1 MKHVAMERAAIKH
14 AAIKR
19 AAIKCSVVVLAGAL
33 AACQPASDPKA
44 EAAAQAAAQEQA
56 ADEMA
61 KAFEAEYGKQN
72 WELARAHGDVLA
84 AKYPNSAAFGRIETR
99 YNEVREKAAQAREQ
113 RRTAALWTYQTQPV
127 EKGEQVS
134 ASIYAKDP
142 VDTDGSGPRPVQ
154 LIFRDRPD
162 WGRSSYLVLEKGD
175 FDCYGGCKVKLKID
189 DAAPKPVD
197 ASRPKTDE
205 AIAMF
210 IEDEKMLWK
219 TVKAAKV
226 IAIEFP
232 VKAGGT
238 RTAVFEVG
246 GLDASKMPKWN

>member
-1 MKHVAMERAAIKH
+1 MKH
-14 AAIKR
+14 AAPKWS
-19 AAIKCSVVVLAGAL
+19 AIVLAGAL
-33 AACQPASDPKA
+33 AACQPATDPKA
-44 EAAAQAAAQEQA
+44 EAAAQEQA

-84 AKYPNSAAFGRIETR
+84 AKYPASAAFARIETR
-99 YNEVREKAAQAREQ
+99 YNEVKDKAAQAREQ
-113 RRTAALWTYQTQPV
+113 RRTAALWTYQAQPLD
-127 EKGEQVS
+127 EGEQVS
-134 ASIYAKDP
+134 ASIYAKDH

-175 FDCYGGCKVKLKID
+175 FDCYGGCKVKLKVD
-189 DAAPKPVD
+189 DAEPKRVD

-219 TVKAAKV
+219 TVKSAKV

-246 GLDASKMPKWN
+246 GLDSSKMPSKWN

>member
-1 MKHVAMERAAIKH
+1 M
-14 AAIKR
+14 KR
-19 AAIKCSVVVLAGAL
+19 AATKWFVLMLAGAL
-33 AACQPASDPKA
+33 AACQPAADPKA
-44 EAAAQAAAQEQA
+44 DAAAQAAAQEQA
-56 ADEMA
+56 AEEMA
-61 KAFEAEYGKQN
+61 TSFETEYGKQN

-84 AKYPNSAAFGRIETR
+84 AKYPASAAFGRIEAR
-99 YNEVREKAAQAREQ
+99 YNEVRDKAAQAREE
-113 RRTAALWTYQTQPV
+113 RRVAALWTYQTQPLK
-127 EKGEQVS
+127 KGEQVS
-134 ASIYAKDP
+134 ASIYAKDH
-142 VDTDGSGPRPVQ
+142 VDTDGSGARPVQ
-154 LIFRDRPD
+154 LIFRDHPD

-175 FDCYGGCKVKLKID
+175 FDCYGGCKVKLKVD

-197 ASRPKTDE
+197 ASRPKTDQ

-219 TVKAAKV
+219 TVKGAKV

-246 GLDASKMPKWN
+246 GLDPSKLPKWER

>member
-1 MKHVAMERAAIKH
+1 MKRTAGSRTDAI
-14 AAIKR
+14 
-19 AAIKCSVVVLAGAL
+19 VLLLFAL
-33 AACQPASDPKA
+33 MLGACQPAQDPKA

-56 ADEMA
+56 AAEMA
-61 KAFEAEYGKQN
+61 RSFETEYGKQN

-84 AKYPNSAAFGRIETR
+84 AKYPASAAFASIEER
-99 YNEVREKAAQAREQ
+99 YNEVKDKAAQAREQ
-113 RRTAALWTYQTQPV
+113 RRTAALWTYQSQPV
-127 EKGEQVS
+127 KGGDQVS
-134 ASIYAKDP
+134 ASIYAKEY
-142 VDTDGSGPRPVQ
+142 VDTDGSGARPVQ

-162 WGRSSYLVLEKGD
+162 WGRSSYLVLEAGD
-175 FDCYGGCKVKLKID
+175 FDCYGGCKVKLKVD

-219 TVKAAKV
+219 TVKGAKV

-238 RTAVFEVG
+238 RAAVFEVG
-246 GLDASKMPKWN
+246 GLDPSKMPKWN

>member
-1 MKHVAMERAAIKH
+1 M
-14 AAIKR
+14 KR
-19 AAIKCSVVVLAGAL
+19 AATKWFVLMLAGAL
-33 AACQPASDPKA
+33 AACQPAADPKA
-44 EAAAQAAAQEQA
+44 DAAAQAAAQEQA
-56 ADEMA
+56 AEEMA
-61 KAFEAEYGKQN
+61 KSFETEYGKQN

-84 AKYPNSAAFGRIETR
+84 AKYPASAAFGRIEAR
-99 YNEVREKAAQAREQ
+99 YNEVRDKAAQAREE
-113 RRTAALWTYQTQPV
+113 RRVAALWTYQAQPLK
-127 EKGEQVS
+127 KGEQVS
-134 ASIYAKDP
+134 ASIYAKDH
-142 VDTDGSGPRPVQ
+142 VDTDGSGARPVQ
-154 LIFRDRPD
+154 LIFRDHPD

-175 FDCYGGCKVKLKID
+175 FDCYGGCKVKLKVD

-197 ASRPKTDE
+197 ASRPKTDQ

-219 TVKAAKV
+219 TVKGAKV

-246 GLDASKMPKWN
+246 GLDPSKLPKWER

>member
-1 MKHVAMERAAIKH
+1 MSKYPT
-14 AAIKR
+14 
-19 AAIKCSVVVLAGAL
+19 S
-33 AACQPASDPKA
+33 
-44 EAAAQAAAQEQA
+44 AAAA
-56 ADEMA
+56 
-61 KAFEAEYGKQN
+61 
-72 WELARAHGDVLA
+72 
-84 AKYPNSAAFGRIETR
+84 RIEAR
-99 YNEVREKAAQAREQ
+99 YDEVKGKAAQAREQ
-113 RRTAALWTYQTQPV
+113 RRTAALWTYQSQPV
-127 EKGEQVS
+127 DKGEQVS
-134 ASIYAKDP
+134 ASIYARGH

-175 FDCYGGCKVKLKID
+175 FDCYGGCKVKLKVD
-189 DAAPKPVD
+189 DAAPKPVA

-246 GLDASKMPKWN
+246 GLDPSRMPKWER

>member
-1 MKHVAMERAAIKH
+1 MKHTALQI
-14 AAIKR
+14 
-19 AAIKCSVVVLAGAL
+19 SVIVLAGAL
-33 AACQPASDPKA
+33 AACQPAPDPKA

-56 ADEMA
+56 AQEMA
-61 KAFEAEYGKQN
+61 KAFDAEYGKQN
-72 WELARAHGDVLA
+72 WELARAHGDVLMS
-84 AKYPNSAAFGRIETR
+84 KFPTSAAAAAIEAR
-99 YNEVREKAAQAREQ
+99 YQEVKDKAAHSREQ
-113 RRTAALWTYQTQPV
+113 RRTAALWTYQSQPV
-127 EKGEQVS
+127 KGGEQVS
-134 ASIYAKDP
+134 ASIYARDS

-154 LIFRDRPD
+154 LIFRDRPE

-175 FDCYGGCKVKLKID
+175 FDCYGGCKVKLKVD

-219 TVKAAKV
+219 TVKGAKV

-238 RTAVFEVG
+238 RTAVFEVA
-246 GLDASKMPKWN
+246 GLEPSRMPKW

>member
-1 MKHVAMERAAIKH
+1 MKH
-14 AAIKR
+14 AATKWSVIAL
-19 AAIKCSVVVLAGAL
+19 AAAL
-33 AACQPASDPKA
+33 AACQPAGDPKA
-44 EAAAQAAAQEQA
+44 DAAAQAAAQEQA

-61 KAFEAEYGKQN
+61 NAFEAEYGKQN
-72 WELARAHGDVLA
+72 WELARAHGDVLS
-84 AKYPNSAAFGRIETR
+84 AKYPASAAFGRIEAR
-99 YNEVREKAAQAREQ
+99 YNEVKEKAAQAREQ
-113 RRTAALWTYQTQPV
+113 RRTAALWTYQTQALD
-127 EKGEQVS
+127 KGEQVS
-134 ASIYAKDP
+134 ASIYAKEY

-175 FDCYGGCKVKLKID
+175 FDCYGGCKVKLKVD
-189 DAAPKPVD
+189 DAEPRRVD
-197 ASRPKTDE
+197 ASRPRTDE

-219 TVKAAKV
+219 TVKSAKV

-246 GLDASKMPKWN
+246 GLDPSKMPKWN

>member
-1 MKHVAMERAAIKH
+1 MKHTALQMSA
-14 AAIKR
+14 
-19 AAIKCSVVVLAGAL
+19 VVLAGAL
-33 AACQPASDPKA
+33 AACQPAQDPKA
-44 EAAAQAAAQEQA
+44 EVAAQAAAQAQA
-56 ADEMA
+56 AEEMA
-61 KAFEAEYGKQN
+61 KSFEAEYGKQN
-72 WELARAHGDVLA
+72 WELARAHGDVLMSKFPASDA
-84 AKYPNSAAFGRIETR
+84 ASRIEAR
-99 YNEVREKAAQAREQ
+99 YQEVKDKAAQAREQ
-113 RRTAALWTYQTQPV
+113 RRTSALWTYQSQPV
-127 EKGEQVS
+127 KGGDQVS

-175 FDCYGGCKVKLKID
+175 FDCYGGCKVKLKVD
-189 DAAPKPVD
+189 EAAPRPVD

-219 TVKAAKV
+219 TVKGAKV

-246 GLDASKMPKWN
+246 GLDPLRMPKWER

>member
-1 MKHVAMERAAIKH
+1 MEH
-14 AAIKR
+14 PMEYSMKR
-19 AAIKCSVVVLAGAL
+19 AATKWSGVVLACAL
-33 AACQPASDPKA
+33 AACQPATDPKA

-61 KAFEAEYGKQN
+61 KAFEAQYDKQN
-72 WELARAHGDVLA
+72 WQLARAHGDVLA
-84 AKYPNSAAFGRIETR
+84 AKYPASAAFGRIEAR
-99 YNEVREKAAQAREQ
+99 YNEVKEKAAQAREQ
-113 RRTAALWTYQTQPV
+113 SRTAALWTYQTQPLK
-127 EKGEQVS
+127 KGEQVS
-134 ASIYAKDP
+134 ASIYAKGY

-154 LIFRDRPD
+154 LIFRDHPD
-162 WGRSSYLVLEKGD
+162 WGTSSYLVLEKGD
-175 FDCYGGCKVKLKID
+175 FDCYGGCKVKLKVD
-189 DAAPKPVD
+189 DAAPKPVA

-219 TVKAAKV
+219 TVKSAKV

-232 VKAGGT
+232 VKAGGA

-246 GLDASKMPKWN
+246 GLDPSKMPAKWGR

>member
-1 MKHVAMERAAIKH
+1 MNHSASKLPAMVLIA
-14 AAIKR
+14 
-19 AAIKCSVVVLAGAL
+19 VLAG
-33 AACQPASDPKA
+33 CQPAQDPQA
-44 EAAAQAAAQEQA
+44 QAAAQAAAREQA

-61 KAFEAEYGKQN
+61 KAFEAEYGTQN
-72 WELARAHGDVLA
+72 WELARAHGDVLMS
-84 AKYPNSAAFGRIETR
+84 KYPTSAAAARIETR
-99 YNEVREKAAQAREQ
+99 YDEVKDKAAQAREQ
-113 RRTAALWTYQTQPV
+113 RRTAALWTYQSQPV
-127 EKGEQVS
+127 DKGEQVS
-134 ASIYAKDP
+134 ASIYARDP

-175 FDCYGGCKVKLKID
+175 FDCYGGCKVKLKVD
-189 DAAPKPVD
+189 DAEPRRVD

-219 TVKAAKV
+219 TVANAKV

-246 GLDASKMPKWN
+246 GLDPAKMPEWAR

>member
-1 MKHVAMERAAIKH
+1 MKH
-14 AAIKR
+14 AATKW
-19 AAIKCSVVVLAGAL
+19 SVVALAAAL

-44 EAAAQAAAQEQA
+44 DAAAQAASQEQA
-56 ADEMA
+56 AEEMA

-72 WELARAHGDVLA
+72 WELARAHGDVLS
-84 AKYPNSAAFGRIETR
+84 AKYPASAAFGRIEAR
-99 YNEVREKAAQAREQ
+99 YIEVKDKAAQAREQ
-113 RRTAALWTYQTQPV
+113 RRTAALWTYQTQTLD
-127 EKGEQVS
+127 KGEQVS
-134 ASIYAKDP
+134 ASIYAREY

-175 FDCYGGCKVKLKID
+175 FDCYGGCKVKLKVD
-189 DAAPKPVD
+189 DAEPRRVD

-219 TVKAAKV
+219 TVKSAKV
-226 IAIEFP
+226 ITIEFP

-246 GLDASKMPKWN
+246 GLDPSKMPKWN

>member
-1 MKHVAMERAAIKH
+1 MKHGATKW
-14 AAIKR
+14 
-19 AAIKCSVVVLAGAL
+19 SVIVLASAL

-44 EAAAQAAAQEQA
+44 DAAAQAAAQEQA
-56 ADEMA
+56 AEEMA
-61 KAFEAEYGKQN
+61 KSFEAEYGKQN
-72 WELARAHGDVLA
+72 WELARAHGDVLS
-84 AKYPNSAAFGRIETR
+84 AKYPASAAFGRIEAR
-99 YNEVREKAAQAREQ
+99 YTEVKDKAAQAREQ
-113 RRTAALWTYQTQPV
+113 RRTAALWTYQSQPV

-134 ASIYAKDP
+134 ASIYAKDH

-175 FDCYGGCKVKLKID
+175 FDCYGGCKVKLKVD
-189 DAAPKPVD
+189 DAAPKPV
-197 ASRPKTDE
+197 APSRPKTGE
-205 AIAMF
+205 GIAMV

-219 TVKAAKV
+219 TVKGAKV
-226 IAIEFP
+226 IAVEFP

-246 GLDASKMPKWN
+246 GLDPSKMPSKWN

>member
-1 MKHVAMERAAIKH
+1 MKNVATKWSIL
-14 AAIKR
+14 
-19 AAIKCSVVVLAGAL
+19 VLAGAL
-33 AACQPASDPKA
+33 AACQPARDPNA

-56 ADEMA
+56 AEEMG
-61 KAFEAEYGKQN
+61 KAFGAGYGKQN
-72 WELARAHGDVLA
+72 WVLARAHGDVLS
-84 AKYPNSAAFGRIETR
+84 AKYPASAAFGRIEVR
-99 YNEVREKAAQAREQ
+99 YNEVRDKAAQAREQ
-113 RRTAALWTYQTQPV
+113 RRTAALWTYQSQPV
-127 EKGEQVS
+127 GKGDQVS
-134 ASIYAKDP
+134 ASIYAKES

-175 FDCYGGCKVKLKID
+175 FDCYGGCKVKLTID
-189 DAAPKPVD
+189 DAAPKPVA

-219 TVKAAKV
+219 AVKSAKV

-246 GLDASKMPKWN
+246 GLDPSKMPKWN

>member
-1 MKHVAMERAAIKH
+1 MKHLAMTWSAL
-14 AAIKR
+14 
-19 AAIKCSVVVLAGAL
+19 VLASVL
-33 AACQPASDPKA
+33 AACQPAADPKA

-56 ADEMA
+56 AEEMA
-61 KAFEAEYGKQN
+61 KAFETEYGKQN
-72 WELARAHGDVLA
+72 WELARAHGDVLS
-84 AKYPNSAAFGRIETR
+84 AKYPASAAFGRIEVR
-99 YNEVREKAAQAREQ
+99 YDEVRGKAAQAREQ
-113 RRTAALWTYQTQPV
+113 RRTAALWTYQSQAV
-127 EKGEQVS
+127 GKGDQVS
-134 ASIYAKDP
+134 ASIYAKEY

-175 FDCYGGCKVKLKID
+175 FDCYGGCKVKLKVD
-189 DAAPKPVD
+189 DAAPRPVA

-219 TVKAAKV
+219 TVKGAKV

-246 GLDASKMPKWN
+246 GLDPSKMPSGWN

>member
-1 MKHVAMERAAIKH
+1 MKHSALQLPLL
-14 AAIKR
+14 
-19 AAIKCSVVVLAGAL
+19 VLAGML
-33 AACQPASDPKA
+33 AACQPAQDPKA
-44 EAAAQAAAQEQA
+44 EAAAQAAAREQA

-61 KAFEAEYGKQN
+61 KAFEAEYGRQN
-72 WELARAHGDVLA
+72 WELARAHGDVLS
-84 AKYPNSAAFGRIETR
+84 AKYPASAAFGRIEAR
-99 YNEVREKAAQAREQ
+99 YNEVKDKAAQAREQ

-134 ASIYAKDP
+134 ASIYAKDH

-175 FDCYGGCKVKLKID
+175 FDCYGGCKVKLKVD
-189 DAAPKPVD
+189 DAAPKPVA

-219 TVKAAKV
+219 TVKSAKV
-226 IAIEFP
+226 IAIEFR

-246 GLDASKMPKWN
+246 GLDPARLPKWN

>member
-1 MKHVAMERAAIKH
+1 MKH
-14 AAIKR
+14 AALQL
-19 AAIKCSVVVLAGAL
+19 SVLALAGAL
-33 AACQPASDPKA
+33 VACQPAADPKA

-56 ADEMA
+56 AEEMA
-61 KAFEAEYGKQN
+61 KSFETEYGKQN
-72 WELARAHGDVLA
+72 WALARAHGDVLA
-84 AKYPNSAAFGRIETR
+84 AKYPASAAFARIEAR
-99 YNEVREKAAQAREQ
+99 YGEVKDKAAQEREQ

-134 ASIYAKDP
+134 ASIYAKDH

-175 FDCYGGCKVKLKID
+175 FDCYGGCKVKLKVD

-219 TVKAAKV
+219 TVKGAKV

-238 RTAVFEVG
+238 RTAVFEVA
-246 GLDASKMPKWN
+246 GLDSSRMPKWN